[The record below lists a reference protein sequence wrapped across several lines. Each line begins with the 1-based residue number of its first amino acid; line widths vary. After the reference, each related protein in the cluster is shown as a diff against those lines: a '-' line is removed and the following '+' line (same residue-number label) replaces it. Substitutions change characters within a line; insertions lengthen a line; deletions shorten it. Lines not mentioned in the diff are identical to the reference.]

1 MRSARAERGL
11 KGAVGVFYRCY
22 SKQRFP
28 ASAGGGSEREQ
39 TPHLRKAPLHHD
51 VTQATP
57 QISGESPVCT
67 LLRARS
73 PISGFRKTIP
83 ENSM

>member
-1 MRSARAERGL
+1 M
-11 KGAVGVFYRCY
+11 GVFYRFY

-39 TPHLRKAPLHHD
+39 TPHLSKVPLHHD
-51 VTQATP
+51 VTQFTP
-57 QISGESPVCT
+57 QISGESPVYT

-73 PISGFRKTIP
+73 LI
-83 ENSM
+83 